1 MKRFVSLF
9 FAVVL
14 VFALVGCGKSGKQII
29 ELTLSTE
36 DSEAIMAAAGIMLP
50 DVEETTAANTTVK
63 WFSWW
68 DSFHN
73 YRDDEVVNTGYW
85 TFTEKYGCDLEWI
98 ECTWD
103 KRFDD
108 LANLILAGDSPDFY
122 PGEANTFPIR
132 PIKGVFQPVD
142 TYVDYD
148 DPLWKDMKDYIYK
161 YFSIKGRPYI
171 IGTDNAFGNVCAYN
185 RRIMDDWGFDDPA
198 ELYAN
203 DEWTWDVFAEMCK
216 DFSSPDDDRYAL
228 DGWGFCSGL
237 MHSCGDT
244 MVVYNTETQRYE
256 SNLDSPAIERAA
268 NFLYDL
274 SKNQCIWPRWNH
286 GWALRNET
294 EGAGMKEGLCLF
306 YIRGDYVF
314 TGPVETISAVFGD
327 ITENE
332 LMFVPLPRDPNGD
345 GNYYT
350 ESSASGYCI
359 VKGAS
364 NPEGVALLASCDR
377 FKVLDPTV
385 INIDRRQKEEIYL
398 WTDEML
404 EMWDE
409 CYRLSTTG
417 NVIVTYDAGI
427 GDQLS
432 TVIGDMEGCYFGSIE
447 PQTWAQLKE
456 ANSEKVNYYIDD
468 LNKQI
473 DEFDPDAAETKK

>member
-1 MKRFVSLF
+1 MKRIISLF
-9 FAVVL
+9 LALVL
-14 VFALVGCGKSGKQII
+14 VFALVGCGKERRKII

-50 DVEETTAANTTVK
+50 DVEETAAANTTVK

-68 DSFHN
+68 DTFHN
-73 YRDDEVVNTGYW
+73 YRDDEVINTGYW
-85 TFTEKYGCDLEWI
+85 TFTNKYGCNLEWV
-98 ECTWD
+98 ECEWGS
-103 KRFDD
+103 RFDD

-142 TYVDYD
+142 TYIDYD
-148 DPLWKDMKDYIYK
+148 DPLWKDMKDYIYR
-161 YFSIKGRPYI
+161 YFSLKGRPYI

-185 RRIMDDWGFDDPA
+185 RRIMDDWGFC
-198 ELYAN
+198 
-203 DEWTWDVFAEMCK
+203 T
-216 DFSSPDDDRYAL
+216 
-228 DGWGFCSGL
+228 GL

-244 MVVYNTETQRYE
+244 MIVYNTETQRYE
-256 SNLDSPAIERAA
+256 SNLDSPSIERAA

-286 GWALRNET
+286 GWNLRNET
-294 EGAGMKEGLCLF
+294 EGAGIKEGLCLF

-332 LMFVPLPRDPNGD
+332 LMFVPLPRDPQGD
-345 GNYYT
+345 GYYYT

-359 VKGAS
+359 VAGAS
-364 NPEGVALLASCDR
+364 NPEGVALLAACDR

-385 INIDRRQKEEIYL
+385 VNIDRRQKEEIYL

-404 EMWDE
+404 DMWDE

-427 GDQLS
+427 GD
-432 TVIGDMEGCYFGSIE
+432 
-447 PQTWAQLKE
+447 
-456 ANSEKVNYYIDD
+456 
-468 LNKQI
+468 
-473 DEFDPDAAETKK
+473 

>member
-1 MKRFVSLF
+1 MKRFASLF
-9 FAVVL
+9 LVVVL
-14 VFALVGCGKSGKQII
+14 VFALVGCGKNKKQII

-50 DVEETTAANTTVK
+50 DVTETTAANTTVK

-98 ECTWD
+98 ECTWE

-142 TYVDYD
+142 TYINYD

-185 RRIMDDWGFDDPA
+185 RRIMEDWGFC
-198 ELYAN
+198 
-203 DEWTWDVFAEMCK
+203 T
-216 DFSSPDDDRYAL
+216 
-228 DGWGFCSGL
+228 GL

-244 MVVYNTETQRYE
+244 MVIYNTETQRYE

-268 NFLYDL
+268 NFLNDL
-274 SKNQCIWPRWNH
+274 AKNQCIWPRWNH

-327 ITENE
+327 VTENE

-345 GNYYT
+345 GYYYT

-359 VKGAS
+359 VKGAT

-404 EMWDE
+404 NMWDE

-432 TVIGDMEGCYFGSIE
+432 SVIGDMEGCYFGSVE

-456 ANSEKVNYYIDD
+456 ANNEKVKYYIDE

-473 DEFDPDAAETKK
+473 DEFDPDATETQK